1 MKTTI
6 LIILCTY
13 TALAKIHH
21 LPLANHRNRPN
32 SQAEF
37 EKASVLHSP
46 EDYQIHADSRVV
58 TTLNVPDVFQATDY
72 TCGPSSLTAVLNYFH
87 IDQREMDLAKMAKT
101 NE

>member
-1 MKTTI
+1 MG
-6 LIILCTY
+6 
-13 TALAKIHH
+13 
-21 LPLANHRNRPN
+21 
-32 SQAEF
+32 QF
-37 EKASVLHSP
+37 
-46 EDYQIHADSRVV
+46 RVV